1 MLIEFSTENFKSI
14 KNKMTLTMQASF
26 DKSLSKNVAKVV
38 LPQIEG
44 KKNVNRVLKTSI
56 IYGANASGKSNLLKA
71 MNIIRKIIIHSNTHQ
86 PNQAFPIDN
95 FRLDLTCSKKP
106 TKFEFI
112 FIQKGIKYAYQVV
125 LTSKKVIEECLYY
138 WPNGRQVKVF
148 EREGNNIVFG
158 GSYKAKNKEDELRNK
173 IYAEDTAE
181 NILFL
186 SMANKVNIQPIKDA
200 FTWFAMKLVI
210 INRQNGI
217 GDETTR
223 MLAEH
228 FITKQE
234 VLNYLKVA
242 DSKITDFTLV
252 ESDADLD
259 ANHPVNNFIK
269 TVILPEIARKENI
282 KIEDIGKIVGK
293 SYNEKIKRY
302 GISETGERI
311 LVDFDISDESDG
323 TQRYYGLIGPII
335 SCLKRGCTVL
345 YDELELRLHPLLAK
359 GIIEL
364 FTSDINKNDAQ
375 LIITSHNVNLLDTK
389 GLFRKDQI
397 WFTEKNE
404 YSETELYS
412 LDDITGVR
420 HSMIKAKNYLK
431 GSFGAIPDL
440 NWEEI
445 KLEK

>member
-14 KNKMTLTMQASF
+14 KNKMTFTMQASYYR
-26 DKSLSKNVAKVV
+26 SLSKNVARIE

-44 KKNVNRVLKTSI
+44 KKNVNKILKTSI

-71 MNIIRKIIIHSNTHQ
+71 MDIIRKIIIHSNTHQ
-86 PNQAFPIDN
+86 PNQKFPIDS

-106 TKFEFI
+106 TRFEFI

-125 LTSKKVIEECLYY
+125 LTSKEVLEECLYY
-138 WPNGRQVKVF
+138 WPNGRQVKIF
-148 EREGNNIVFG
+148 EREKNNIVFG

-200 FTWFAMKLVI
+200 FTWFATKLVI

>member
-1 MLIEFSTENFKSI
+1 
-14 KNKMTLTMQASF
+14 
-26 DKSLSKNVAKVV
+26 
-38 LPQIEG
+38 
-44 KKNVNRVLKTSI
+44 
-56 IYGANASGKSNLLKA
+56 
-71 MNIIRKIIIHSNTHQ
+71 
-86 PNQAFPIDN
+86 
-95 FRLDLTCSKKP
+95 
-106 TKFEFI
+106 
-112 FIQKGIKYAYQVV
+112 
-125 LTSKKVIEECLYY
+125 
-138 WPNGRQVKVF
+138 
-148 EREGNNIVFG
+148 
-158 GSYKAKNKEDELRNK
+158 
-173 IYAEDTAE
+173 
-181 NILFL
+181 
-186 SMANKVNIQPIKDA
+186 MANKVNIQPIKDA
-200 FTWFAMKLVI
+200 FTWFATKLVI

-259 ANHPVNNFIK
+259 TNHPVNNFIK
-269 TVILPEIARKENI
+269 TVILPEIARRENI

-364 FTSDINKNDAQ
+364 FTSDINKTDAQ

-397 WFTEKNE
+397 WFTEKMN
-404 YSETELYS
+404 
-412 LDDITGVR
+412 I
-420 HSMIKAKNYLK
+420 AKLNY
-431 GSFGAIPDL
+431 IR
-440 NWEEI
+440 
-445 KLEK
+445 